1 MYYPDFQS
9 WFIPSDHPL
18 YHQIT
23 RVLRARVGWEYVF
36 FSWNGFESIIT
47 VDTIDRK
54 WCTYTILDTAKTLAN
69 PQKYLCI
76 AQALPNKF
84 EKLEYIVEK
93 WVECGVS
100 EFIFF
105 PSKYSQIRHL
115 DEKKVARLQKIAM
128 EAIEQCGRSDL
139 VSLSALPNFP
149 QCSKG
154 KSIFLHTGEQTVPVN
169 ESVKR
174 VESEQSITLFV
185 GPEGGWNQEE
195 AEMFYQNPDALSVNL
210 GSRVLRLETVTPVV
224 AFMFMDWY

>member
-23 RVLRARVGWEYVF
+23 RVLRARVGWEYLF

-54 WCTYTILDTAKTLAN
+54 WCTYTILDTTKTLAN

-128 EAIEQCGRSDL
+128 EAVEQCGRSDL
-139 VSLSALPNFP
+139 VSLSMLSDFP

-154 KSIFLHTGEQTVPVN
+154 KCIFLHTSEQTIPIN
-169 ESVKR
+169 EA
-174 VESEQSITLFV
+174 VEHVEDEQGMTLFI
-185 GPEGGWNQEE
+185 GPEGGWSQEE
-195 AEMFYQNPDALSVNL
+195 ATMFYQNPDALSVNL